1 MQVLYMVENQNQGS
15 PNTLLQKE
23 FDKTRNLFVFLVHLL
38 HQVALYAEVES
49 QQRSSKN
56 LPNQADLSV
65 NIKVA
70 GNSIVWQTIE
80 SESFKKAV
88 ALVKPQQWLEGD
100 LVKTIFRNLSES
112 ALYNTYIL
120 EESRDKAKEKE
131 ILKYI
136 FGTFIIE
143 SESTLEFIDEHFSNW
158 EDEGDMMIGFVL
170 NYLQKPGSIDFMDL
184 VGTEKMKFANRINDL
199 VVKFIRLEEFAENSE
214 MLVMERLYPF
224 DFRAFEYER
233 RELFLDVFEDELHQL
248 HREGFVHRDLRRP
261 SDMPGLTFDNIFL
274 TQTGIRLID
283 VGISALQQQVGQK
296 LFTRFVEQE
305 LLELEAFK
313 AFFLSR

>member
-1 MQVLYMVENQNQGS
+1 MKKRYPRTLSSGANNTVIAISETEAGKLFREDTRSDIGS
-15 PNTLLQKE
+15 E
-23 FDKTRNLFVFLVHLL
+23 
-38 HQVALYAEVES
+38 A
-49 QQRSSKN
+49 
-56 LPNQADLSV
+56 
-65 NIKVA
+65 
-70 GNSIVWQTIE
+70 
-80 SESFKKAV
+80 
-88 ALVKPQQWLEGD
+88 
-100 LVKTIFRNLSES
+100 
-112 ALYNTYIL
+112 
-120 EESRDKAKEKE
+120 
-131 ILKYI
+131 
-136 FGTFIIE
+136 
-143 SESTLEFIDEHFSNW
+143 
-158 EDEGDMMIGFVL
+158 
-170 NYLQKPGSIDFMDL
+170 
-184 VGTEKMKFANRINDL
+184 EKMKFANRINDL

-283 VGISALQQQVGQK
+283 VGISALKQQVGQK

>member
-1 MQVLYMVENQNQGS
+1 MQVLYMVETQNQGN
-15 PNTLLQKE
+15 PNALLQKE
-23 FDKTRNLFVFLVHLL
+23 FDKTRNLFLFLVHLL

-56 LPNQADLSV
+56 LPDQADLSV

-80 SESFKKAV
+80 SESFKKAM

-112 ALYNTYIL
+112 ALYKTYIL

-143 SESTLEFIDEHFSNW
+143 SESTLEYIDEHFSNW

-184 VGTEKMKFANRINDL
+184 VGAEKMKFANDL
-199 VVKFIRLEEFAENSE
+199 LQTAMDKKEYTEEVIKPKLNNWD
-214 MLVMERLYPF
+214 MERIAVIDMILLRLGVCELLYF
-224 DFRAFEYER
+224 DTIPTKVTINEYIDLAKEYST
-233 RELFLDVFEDELHQL
+233 EQSGH
-248 HREGFVHRDLRRP
+248 FVNGIL
-261 SDMPGLTFDNIFL
+261 DNIHKEL
-274 TQTGIRLID
+274 
-283 VGISALQQQVGQK
+283 VGSGKIQKISHK
-296 LFTRFVEQE
+296 TKEP
-305 LLELEAFK
+305 K
-313 AFFLSR
+313 K